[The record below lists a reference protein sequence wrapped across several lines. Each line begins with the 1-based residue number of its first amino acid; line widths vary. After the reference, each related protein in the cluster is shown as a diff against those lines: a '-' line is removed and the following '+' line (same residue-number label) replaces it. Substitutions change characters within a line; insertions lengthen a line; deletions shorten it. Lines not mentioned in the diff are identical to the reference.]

1 MPGSASNSSLVA
13 LFRSTIFIDEAV
25 VESFDDDI
33 LELLLAFE
41 VEELGLEL
49 CANVSD
55 EASTRV
61 NANRYRAADFILML
75 NPPALRFRNP
85 SGEGARTPPKEVR
98 RMGLGRVR
106 LRVSRQTA
114 LADRERL
121 AATSSFGQ
129 SCGMTGVCRG
139 VKLCSPSGSNSVV
152 ESRLPKPLVAGSIPV
167 SRSN

>member
-61 NANRYRAADFILML
+61 NANRYRAADFILM
-75 NPPALRFRNP
+75 AKSSCASASEFP

-114 LADRERL
+114 LADR
-121 AATSSFGQ
+121 
-129 SCGMTGVCRG
+129 
-139 VKLCSPSGSNSVV
+139 
-152 ESRLPKPLVAGSIPV
+152 
-167 SRSN
+167 

>member
-75 NPPALRFRNP
+75 NPPALRLRNSLP
-85 SGEGARTPPKEVR
+85 AKERELR
-98 RMGLGRVR
+98 RRKFVGWGL
-106 LRVSRQTA
+106 
-114 LADRERL
+114 
-121 AATSSFGQ
+121 
-129 SCGMTGVCRG
+129 
-139 VKLCSPSGSNSVV
+139 
-152 ESRLPKPLVAGSIPV
+152 
-167 SRSN
+167 